1 MSAGAKNFIIRIMQ
15 HDPNKR
21 PAAAK
26 AFNDSWLNRFDSENQ
41 DTKSEDAASLMDKV
55 QATIQTFAGYG
66 KLKKLALMLI
76 AYKSTSEEIGF
87 LRQMFDRFD
96 IKHDGEVTLEEF
108 KTVLAEYEY
117 SDEELEC
124 MFRAMDLDRTGVVHY
139 SEFLAATFEAHGA
152 INEEQ
157 IAECFDRLDSDDS
170 G

>member
-1 MSAGAKNFIIRIMQ
+1 MLQ
-15 HDPNKR
+15 HDPKKR

-26 AFNDSWLNRFDSENQ
+26 ALNDPWLNRLFDSDSQ
-41 DTKSEDAASLMDKV
+41 DAKAEEDAASLMDKV

-96 IKHDGEVTLEEF
+96 VKHDGEVTLEEF
-108 KTVLAEYEY
+108 KTVLEEYDY
-117 SDEELEC
+117 SDDELEF
-124 MFRAMDLDRTGVVHY
+124 MFKAMDLDRTGVVHY

-152 INEEQ
+152 ISEEQ